1 MITTYSMSK
10 IFLWDFEL
18 IFDIKN
24 LMDCV
29 RAKIF
34 DSSLHYF
41 RNPSKGKKYAIKQKE
56 IKEQYF
62 VIYILGGLRKNL
74 KAFKKGGDGTHNAR
88 YSKESK
94 NELILKIRCHLRL
107 RPQL

>member
-1 MITTYSMSK
+1 MFVNLIPHPSCVDTNEAPDMVTTYSMSK

-34 DSSLHYF
+34 DSSLHYI

-62 VIYILGGLRKNL
+62 VIYILVIMIKKLYS
-74 KAFKKGGDGTHNAR
+74 FKG
-88 YSKESK
+88 S
-94 NELILKIRCHLRL
+94 IICF
-107 RPQL
+107 